1 MHNTP
6 VTYAEAITMCLRV
19 LGYANVIDARGTW
32 PTNYIAKAQELK
44 LMDDIEF
51 TSYNDGAKRG
61 DIALLIW
68 NMLRTDM
75 WSIVGESEGDGLEF
89 AKGKEMLNVK
99 FKDYTY
105 SEEDKFESW
114 SYNEDEEKVYVT
126 LEDAGQLEYD
136 KNDFYTLVPGTEVS
150 VLYKNTKKDD
160 VLLSIV
166 PTEDNV
172 LVDGSAKDLDEK
184 YTNYALA
191 DGTTYSYLL
200 LASNKKSSEVSG
212 EVDFN
217 GTNSEYVLKVEEKSN
232 YTRVKTRVKTTVTT
246 RSIKDEAKSDDLV
259 LFGDERLSLADL
271 KVGDVITKIAE
282 HVFVLSRETVEGTF
296 NSLTYEEDSE
306 EDRSF
311 IELDKAEY
319 DVIPANLT
327 IAKVNEKDEEVF
339 DDVDISAVTKKKS
352 DYIGED
358 ATLYINFLGE
368 VVRMEFG
375 VVKASDVKG
384 DFFMAPTGSIWS
396 IADEDGAT
404 WYVKLANE
412 DGEKSYVFADGKEK
426 TVTFDAGECYWV
438 VFNDDDEITEATEVA
453 NVATNALEDFTM
465 AQITK
470 AIDKDTK
477 YIGDKKV
484 TDSTKVFTVRA
495 VEDEDGTPRVDKF
508 ELTVTEGY
516 KALEGITTGT
526 LALKKDSKKVAY
538 AFVEGESTS
547 DDKDFGIVE
556 KVTIKEEKYYIT
568 VNGTK
573 YEAVGMTGNNRPAQ
587 GSIIA
592 YTLDSKDRIKV
603 AFEYKVNELVNA
615 AKVTEIDDS
624 IVSFSNHADVD
635 LDLLPDSKEYE
646 DYRVFNIVVSYDDGK
661 PTFDSIEEGKID
673 SIVVKKD
680 YGMAENARM
689 KVIAV
694 IDGIEW
700 PEETTEPTDPTV

>member
-1 MHNTP
+1 MHNAP

-19 LGYANVIDARGTW
+19 LGYAKEIESKGTW
-32 PTNYIAKAQELK
+32 PTNYIAKAQDLK
-44 LMDDIEF
+44 LMEDIEF
-51 TSYNDGAKRG
+51 KSYNDGAKRG

-68 NMLRTDM
+68 NMLRTKM
-75 WSIVGESEGDGLEF
+75 WTVQSESEGNGLESQP
-89 AKGKEMLNVK
+89 KDLMLNVK
-99 FKDYTY
+99 FADYTY
-105 SEEDKFESW
+105 SEEETFESW
-114 SYNEDEEKVYVT
+114 NYNADEEKVYVE
-126 LEDAGQLEYD
+126 LANVGPLEYA
-136 KNDFYTLVPGTEVS
+136 KNDFKTFVPGTEVS
-150 VLYKNTKKDD
+150 VLYKNTKKDN

-172 LVDGSAKDLDEK
+172 LVDGSAKDLKEK
-184 YTNYALA
+184 YTNYKPAA
-191 DGTTYSYLL
+191 DTTYSYLL

-232 YTRVKTRVKTTVTT
+232 YTRVKTTATT
-246 RSIKDEAKSDDLV
+246 RSIKDEAKADDLV

-282 HVFVLSRETVEGTF
+282 HVYVLSRETVDGTF

-306 EDRSF
+306 EARNF
-311 IELDKAEY
+311 IELDKDEY

-339 DDVDISAVTKKKS
+339 DDVDVSAVTKKKS
-352 DYIGED
+352 DYVGED

-412 DGEKSYVFADGKEK
+412 DGEKSYVFADGKEN
-426 TVTFDAGECYWV
+426 TVTFEAGECYWV
-438 VFNDDDEITEATEVA
+438 EFNDDDEIKVATKVA
-453 NVATNALEDFTM
+453 NVEPNALEDFTM
-465 AQITK
+465 AEITE

-495 VEDEDGTPRVDKF
+495 VEDDDGEPRDDKF

-516 KALEGITTGT
+516 KALEGITSGV

-556 KVTIKEEKYYIT
+556 KVTIKQEKYYIT
-568 VNGTK
+568 VNDTM
-573 YEAVGMTGNNRPAQ
+573 YEAVGMNDNNRPVQ

-603 AFEYKVNELVNA
+603 AFEYKVEELVDA
-615 AKVTEIDDS
+615 ARVTKVDDS
-624 IVSFSNHADVD
+624 IISFSNHDDID
-635 LDLLPDSKEYE
+635 LDLLPDSDVYG
-646 DYRVFNIVVSYDDGK
+646 DYRVFNIVVSYDDGE
-661 PTFDSIEEGKID
+661 PFFASIEEGKID
-673 SIVVKKD
+673 SIVVHKD
-680 YGMAENARM
+680 YGMAESAKM

-700 PEETTEPTDPTV
+700 D

>member
-1 MHNTP
+1 
-6 VTYAEAITMCLRV
+6 MCLRV

-75 WSIVGESEGDGLEF
+75 WSIIGESEGDGLEF

-166 PTEDNV
+166 PNEDNI
-172 LVDGSAKDLDEK
+172 LVDGSYKDLDDK
-184 YTNYALA
+184 YTNYDPA

-217 GTNSEYVLKVEEKSN
+217 GAKSEYVLKVEDRSN
-232 YTRVKTRVKTTVTT
+232 YTRIKTIVGSQEKTT
-246 RSIKDEAKSDDLV
+246 SIYDDDKADNLV

-282 HVFVLSRETVEGTF
+282 NVYVLSRETVEGTF
-296 NSLTYEEDSE
+296 NSLTYEKDDE
-306 EDRSF
+306 ETRDF
-311 IELDKAEY
+311 IELGKDEY
-319 DVIPANLT
+319 DVVKGNLT
-327 IAKVNEKDEEVF
+327 IAKVNDKDEEVF
-339 DDVDISAVTKKKS
+339 DDVEISAVTKKKN
-352 DYIGED
+352 DYAGEE
-358 ATLYINFLGE
+358 AVLYINFLGE

-375 VVKASDVKG
+375 VVKASDTKG
-384 DFFMAPTGSIWS
+384 DFFMAPTGKIWPKS
-396 IADEDGAT
+396 DEEGAT

-412 DGEKSYVFADGKEK
+412 DGEKSYVFEEGKEDEDMF
-426 TVTFDAGECYWV
+426 TAGKCYWV
-438 VFNDDDEITEATEVA
+438 EFNDDDEIKSATEIAEVSG
-453 NVATNALEDFTM
+453 LEDFDM
-465 AQITK
+465 HEFSGES
-470 AIDKDTK
+470 IDKDKK
-477 YIGDKKV
+477 YIGDYKV
-484 TDSTKVFTVRA
+484 TATTKVFTVRP
-495 VEDEDGTPRVDKF
+495 VEDDDGEPRTDKF
-508 ELTVTEGY
+508 ELTVTEGH
-516 KALEGITTGT
+516 KELEGIQNGM
-526 LALKKDSKKVAY
+526 LATEKDSIKVAY
-538 AFVEGESTS
+538 AFVEGDSTS
-547 DDKDFGIVE
+547 EDKDFGIVK
-556 KVTIKEEKYYIT
+556 KVTLKEEKYYIT
-568 VNGTK
+568 VNGTQ
-573 YEAVGMTGNNRPAQ
+573 YEAVGMTANNKVTQ

-603 AFEYKVNELVNA
+603 AFEYKVTELPDAGRVT
-615 AKVTEIDDS
+615 KVDS
-624 IVSFSNHADVD
+624 GSLVTIEGRTQVVD
-635 LDLLPDSKEYE
+635 LDVIADSDEYE
-646 DYRVFNIVVSYDDGK
+646 DYRVFNISVTYKDGDAY
-661 PTFDSIEEGKID
+661 FESIKEGALD

-680 YGMAENARM
+680 YGMAESAKM

-700 PEETTEPTDPTV
+700 